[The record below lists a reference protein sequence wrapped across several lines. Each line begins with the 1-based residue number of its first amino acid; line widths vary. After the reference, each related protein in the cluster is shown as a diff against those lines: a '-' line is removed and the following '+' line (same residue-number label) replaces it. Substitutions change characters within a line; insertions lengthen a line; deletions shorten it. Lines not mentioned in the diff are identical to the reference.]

1 MNEQVKISSGESAEK
16 QFLFADAPAWKEYK
30 ARELKELL
38 EFIKTH
44 EEKEKLARL
53 VANAVSDKKTK
64 RLPKEAGECWKTNC
78 AKKGECMIASEK
90 DMHYNRIKCA
100 FAS

>member
-1 MNEQVKISSGESAEK
+1 MNEQVKISSSESAEK
-16 QFLFADAPAWKEYK
+16 QFLFADVPDWKEYK

-53 VANAVSDKKTK
+53 VA
-64 RLPKEAGECWKTNC
+64 EYGE
-78 AKKGECMIASEK
+78 
-90 DMHYNRIKCA
+90 
-100 FAS
+100 